1 MRRSIEQ
8 ARRPRH
14 EERSLACRR
23 DRVGRTTSPQDMERT
38 MTLSMQQ
45 DAQGGG
51 TPTLH
56 RFPLTAANVSLGDT
70 LVGAAALLEREDKLT
85 RTGKPM
91 AQLSFRNAT
100 GAASM
105 PVWAEQL
112 PAIASLRSG
121 IPVMLTATWA
131 PGRGGTAEWR
141 FESAEVLP
149 LDHVVML
156 EAQPFA
162 PVTLVELGTR
172 MTTLLAVLSAEARAL
187 FDVLMNT
194 PLSWGDGVLESMKSR
209 YVQAPAATANHHAT
223 VRGLFHHS
231 VQVAALAH
239 STATVLRD
247 TGDAPDVDFDA
258 VILGS
263 LFHDV
268 GKLDELSW
276 RGAFKYT
283 ARAAVMT
290 HMGWGLCR
298 LTEAVTRAETT
309 AEWRPT
315 LRQRELIEHTLM
327 IVSSHHAQKEW
338 GALVEPASREA
349 WIVATADQLSA
360 KVQPITDTAGTG
372 TPLAE
377 GWTRVGTG
385 KFARSQFISPT
396 AARSAGSTNND
407 HGVLRLA
414 LSSESTEVTDAA

>member
-1 MRRSIEQ
+1 
-8 ARRPRH
+8 
-14 EERSLACRR
+14 
-23 DRVGRTTSPQDMERT
+23 
-38 MTLSMQQ
+38 MTLSIRDTTQ
-45 DAQGGG
+45 DAS

-56 RFPLTAANVSLGDT
+56 RFPLTATNVSLGDT
-70 LVGAAALLEREDKLT
+70 LVGTAALLDREDKLT
-85 RTGKPM
+85 RAGKQM

-105 PVWAEQL
+105 AVWAEQL

-121 IPVMLTATWA
+121 IPVVITATWA
-131 PGRGGTAEWR
+131 PGRGGAGEWK

-149 LDHVVML
+149 LDHPVML
-156 EAQPFA
+156 EAQPAA
-162 PVTLVELGTR
+162 PVTLAELGTR
-172 MTTLLAVLSAEARAL
+172 AMSLLAVLSAEARAL

-194 PLSWGDGVLESMKSR
+194 PLLWPNGALESMKSR
-209 YVQAPAATANHHAT
+209 YVQAPAATVNHHANI
-223 VRGLFHHS
+223 RGLFHHS
-231 VQVAALAH
+231 IQTASLAYVTAA
-239 STATVLRD
+239 VLRD
-247 TGDAPDVDFDA
+247 TGDAPDIDVDA
-258 VILGS
+258 VVLGA
-263 LFHDV
+263 LFHDC

-276 RGAFKYT
+276 SGAFKYT
-283 ARAAVMT
+283 ARAAMMS

-298 LTEAVTRAETT
+298 VTEAVTRAETT
-309 AEWRPT
+309 TGWRPT
-315 LRQRELIEHTLM
+315 PRQRELVEHVLM

-396 AARSAGSTNND
+396 VSRHGVSAPTSTAYCASRSAAN
-407 HGVLRLA
+407 RRR
-414 LSSESTEVTDAA
+414 